1 MAELRY
7 RDALRRALY
16 EEMKQ
21 DERVFIIGEDVGAY
35 GGAYKVTEGLLKEF
49 GEERVRDTPL
59 SEAVIIGAALGAA
72 MVGGRPV
79 AEIMYVDFA
88 ALAMDQIVNQAAKI
102 HYMFGG
108 QISVPMVIRTQ
119 QGTGRGA
126 GAQHSQS
133 LESWFVHIPG
143 LKVVAPATA
152 RDAYGLLKSAIR
164 DGNPIM
170 FLEHK
175 GLYAVKD
182 PVEDEEFTIPL
193 GVAEVKREGRD
204 VTIITYSRM
213 VYLALEVAEQYAAQG
228 IEVEVVDLRTL
239 KPLDFATLEASARKT
254 GRVVVLHESVKL
266 NGIGAE
272 VSAEL
277 NERLFGGLRAP
288 ILRVAAHDVPL
299 PANLELEKLVIPGA
313 ERLTEAIDAVLNF
326 QTVTN

>member
-108 QISVPMVIRTQ
+108 QISVPMVVRTQ

-152 RDAYGLLKSAIR
+152 RDAYGLLKAAIR

-193 GVAEVKREGRD
+193 GVAEVKRAGRD

-213 VYLALEVAEQYAAQG
+213 LYLALEVAEQYAAKG
-228 IEVEVVDLRTL
+228 VEVEVVDLRSL

-326 QTVTN
+326 QTVTE